1 MSKLEEELS
10 KQIAESGLPLPQR
23 EVVFAKPRRWRAD
36 FLWEQPHKVICEVE
50 GGIFVQG
57 RHTRGVGYQSDCE
70 KGNRAQELGYKY
82 LRVTGP
88 HVTSGYAIELLT
100 KALFNVSLGLD
111 GHRRTEAGVPIV
123 EALAETHPGST
134 PGESTAVV

>member
-10 KQIAESGLPLPQR
+10 KQISETGLPLPQR
-23 EVVFAKPRRWRAD
+23 EVVFATPRRWRAD

-50 GGIFVQG
+50 GGIFIQG
-57 RHTRGVGYQSDCE
+57 RHNRGVGYQSDCE

-88 HVTSGYAIELLT
+88 HIKSGYALALLT
-100 KALFNVSLGLD
+100 KALVGVSLGLD

-123 EALAETHPGST
+123 EAPAETHPGST

>member
-1 MSKLEEELS
+1 MSELEKQLS
-10 KQIAESGLPLPQR
+10 KQITESGLPLPQR

-36 FLWEQPHKVICEVE
+36 FICEVE
-50 GGIFVQG
+50 GGIFVRG

-88 HVTSGYAIELLT
+88 HINSGYAIKLLT
-100 KALFNVSLGLD
+100 KALVGVSLGLD

>member
-10 KQIAESGLPLPQR
+10 KQISESGLPLPQR
-23 EVVFAKPRRWRAD
+23 EIMFATPRRWRAD
-36 FLWEQPHKVICEVE
+36 FIWEQPHKVICEVE
-50 GGIFVQG
+50 GGIFIQG
-57 RHTRGVGYQSDCE
+57 RHNRGPGYQSDCE

-88 HVTSGYAIELLT
+88 HIASGYAIELLT
-100 KALFNVSLGLD
+100 KALLNVSLGLD
-111 GHRRTEAGVPIV
+111 GHRRSEEEESMLEPPP
-123 EALAETHPGST
+123 EPHPGST